1 MISSYDKDHAKK
13 TLEFISSEEFNSI
26 LWFYTKLKDTKTRTD
41 RLLELQ
47 KWRMD
52 KYKTVEEVRK
62 YIFSLKDTI
71 EKQALVISELN
82 DRNSMLA
89 NFIVRTAINDKIKA
103 TDMIELSDW
112 YSDRFDKL
120 MEQVGVQ
127 EEKTKEKFPANII
140 DATIK
145 ALKEPEYWYDYNEQF

>member
-1 MISSYDKDHAKK
+1 
-13 TLEFISSEEFNSI
+13 
-26 LWFYTKLKDTKTRTD
+26 
-41 RLLELQ
+41 
-47 KWRMD
+47 MD

-103 TDMIELSDW
+103 TDMIELSD
-112 YSDRFDKL
+112 
-120 MEQVGVQ
+120 
-127 EEKTKEKFPANII
+127 
-140 DATIK
+140 
-145 ALKEPEYWYDYNEQF
+145 